1 MVQIKYLVMKALNID
16 SFYLK
21 SLFLLSITLFVFSCR
36 QIPEDER
43 NEIENIS
50 LGQPVSVKINLKGVE
65 WTGDINENPI
75 VGENNSGR
83 G

>member
-1 MVQIKYLVMKALNID
+1 MKAILRT
-16 SFYLK
+16 
-21 SLFLLSITLFVFSCR
+21 LFLLSITLFVFSCR
-36 QIPEDER
+36 QIPEDEKMD
-43 NEIENIS
+43 NENIS

-65 WTGDINENPI
+65 WMSNINESHF

>member
-1 MVQIKYLVMKALNID
+1 MKTILRM
-16 SFYLK
+16 
-21 SLFLLSITLFVFSCR
+21 LFLLSIILFVFSCR

-65 WTGDINENPI
+65 WMSNINESHF
-75 VGENNSGR
+75 VGENNSWG
-83 G
+83 GG